1 MLTYK
6 FRLYKTETQVKM
18 MNETIETCRILYN
31 ELLADRIENKTGFY
45 EQKKMLVGLKK
56 KNSNKYLNQVY
67 SQVLQDVVLRLDK
80 AYQAFFTGLSR
91 YPKFRRRG
99 RYNSFTYPQ
108 SGFKLSLEDSRIIK
122 LSMIGEVKVRIHR
135 QVDGGA
141 IKRVTVIRDID
152 QWFVA
157 LLVDDEDCVGE
168 LSSGDGGKVGV
179 DVGVS
184 NIIPLSDGTLI
195 DNPRFLNLSV
205 ERIKMLQRRLSRKK
219 RGSNNREKAKL
230 SLAKMWRKVRRQRDD
245 FTHKLS
251 DKLVKDNKTIV
262 FEDLRIGNMV
272 KNHSLASAIMD
283 STWGKL
289 RQLTA
294 YKAERRGGRVLLV
307 NPSGS
312 SQKCSRCGNE
322 EEHLKLSDRVFRCSA
337 CGIIMDRDV
346 NAARNILNL
355 GLEQARAE
363 TEPIPVT
370 AVRRIGKFSQGSRK
384 PTAFRRG

>member
-6 FRLYKTETQVKM
+6 FRLYPTETQVKI
-18 MNETIETCRILYN
+18 MNETLETCRILYN

-56 KNSNKYLNQVY
+56 NSNKYLKQVY

-99 RYNSFTYPQ
+99 RYSSFTYPQ
-108 SGFKLSLEDSRIIK
+108 SGFKLSLEDSSSRIIK
-122 LSMIGEVKVRIHR
+122 LSMLGDVKVRIHR

-152 QWFVA
+152 QWFIFI
-157 LLVDDEDCVGE
+157 LVEE
-168 LSSGDGGKVGV
+168 IPLKKLSGDCGKVGV

-184 NIIPLSDGTLI
+184 SLVALSDGTLI

-230 SLAKMWRKVRRQRDD
+230 SLTKMWRKVRRQRDD

-272 KNHSLASAIMD
+272 KNHNLASAIMD

-294 YKAERRGGRVLLV
+294 YKAERRGGQVILV
-307 NPSGS
+307 NPCGT
-312 SQKCSRCGNE
+312 SQKCSRCGNI
-322 EEHLKLSDRVFRCSA
+322 EHLKLSDRVFRCSA
-337 CGIIMDRDV
+337 CGIILDRDV

-355 GLEQARAE
+355 GLEQTHAE

>member
-6 FRLYKTETQVKM
+6 FRLYPTETQVKI
-18 MNETIETCRILYN
+18 MNETLETCRILYN

-45 EQKKMLVGLKK
+45 EQKKMLVELKK

-67 SQVLQDVVLRLDK
+67 SQVSQDVVLRLDK

-122 LSMIGEVKVRIHR
+122 LSMIGDVKVRIHR

-152 QWFVA
+152 QWFISI
-157 LLVDDEDCVGE
+157 LVEE
-168 LSSGDGGKVGV
+168 IPLKKLSSGDCGKVGV

-184 NIIPLSDGTLI
+184 NIVALSDGTLI

-272 KNHSLASAIMD
+272 KNHNLASAIMD

-294 YKAERRGGRVLLV
+294 YKAERRGGQVILV
-307 NPSGS
+307 NPCGT

-370 AVRRIGKFSQGSRK
+370 AVRRISKFSQGSRK

>member
-6 FRLYKTETQVKM
+6 FRLYKTETQVKI
-18 MNETIETCRILYN
+18 MNETLETCRILYN

-45 EQKKMLVGLKK
+45 EQKKMLVELKK
-56 KNSNKYLNQVY
+56 KNSNKYLTQVY
-67 SQVLQDVVLRLDK
+67 SQVSQDVVLRLDK

-99 RYNSFTYPQ
+99 RYNSFSYPQ

-122 LSMIGEVKVRIHR
+122 LSMIGDVKVRIHR

-141 IKRVTVIRDID
+141 IKRVIVIRDID

-157 LLVDDEDCVGE
+157 LLVDEEDCVGE
-168 LSSGDGGKVGV
+168 LSSGDCGKVGV

-184 NIIPLSDGTLI
+184 NIVALSDGTLI
-195 DNPRFLNLSV
+195 DNPRFLNRSA
-205 ERIKMLQRRLSRKK
+205 ERIESLQRQLSRKK
-219 RGSNNREKAKL
+219 HGSSNRRKTKL
-230 SLAKMWRKVRRQRDD
+230 SLAKAWRKVRRQRDD
-245 FTHKLS
+245 FAHKLS
-251 DKLVKDNKTIV
+251 DGLAKENQIIV
-262 FEDLRIGNMV
+262 LEDLRIGNMV
-272 KNHSLASAIMD
+272 KNHNLASAIMD

-294 YKAERRGGRVLLV
+294 YKAERRGGRVILV
-307 NPSGS
+307 NPCGT
-312 SQKCSRCGNE
+312 SQKCSRCGNI
-322 EEHLKLSDRVFRCSA
+322 EHLKLSDRVFRCSA
-337 CGIIMDRDV
+337 CGIILDRDV

-355 GLEQARAE
+355 GLEQAHAE

-370 AVRRIGKFSQGSRK
+370 AVRRISKFSQGSRK

>member
-6 FRLYKTETQVKM
+6 FRLYPTETQVKI
-18 MNETIETCRILYN
+18 MNGALETCRILYN

-56 KNSNKYLNQVY
+56 NNKYLKQVY

-108 SGFKLSLEDSRIIK
+108 SGFKLSLEDSRIK
-122 LSMIGEVKVRIHR
+122 LSMIGDVKVRIHR

-141 IKRVTVIRDID
+141 IKRVIVIRDID
-152 QWFVA
+152 QWFISI
-157 LLVDDEDCVGE
+157 LVEE
-168 LSSGDGGKVGV
+168 IPLKKLSGDGKVGV

-184 NIIPLSDGTLI
+184 SLVALSDGTLI

-272 KNHSLASAIMD
+272 KNHNLASAIMD

-294 YKAERRGGRVLLV
+294 YKAERRGGQVILV
-307 NPSGS
+307 NPCGT
-312 SQKCSRCGNE
+312 SQKCSRCGNIE
-322 EEHLKLSDRVFRCSA
+322 RLKLSDRVFRCSA
-337 CGIIMDRDV
+337 CGIILDRDV

>member
-1 MLTYK
+1 
-6 FRLYKTETQVKM
+6 
-18 MNETIETCRILYN
+18 MNETLETCRILYN
-31 ELLADRIENKTGFY
+31 ELLADRIENRTGFY
-45 EQKKMLVGLKK
+45 EQKKMLVELKK
-56 KNSNKYLNQVY
+56 NNSNKYLKQVY
-67 SQVLQDVVLRLDK
+67 SQVLQDVVLRLDR

-108 SGFKLSLEDSRIIK
+108 SGFKLSLEDSRIK
-122 LSMIGEVKVRIHR
+122 LSMIGDVKVRIHR
-135 QVDGGA
+135 QVDGRV
-141 IKRVTVIRDID
+141 IKRVIVIRDID
-152 QWFVA
+152 QWFISI
-157 LLVDDEDCVGE
+157 LVEE
-168 LSSGDGGKVGV
+168 IPLKKLSGDCGKVGV

-184 NIIPLSDGTLI
+184 SLVALSDGTLI

-289 RQLTA
+289 RRLTA
-294 YKAERRGGRVLLV
+294 YKAERRGGRVILV
-307 NPSGS
+307 NPCGT
-312 SQKCSRCGNE
+312 SQKCSRCGNIE
-322 EEHLKLSDRVFRCSA
+322 RLELSDRVFRCSA
-337 CGIIMDRDV
+337 CGIILDRDV

-355 GLEQARAE
+355 GLEQAHAE

-370 AVRRIGKFSQGSRK
+370 VRRIGKFSQGSRK
-384 PTAFRRG
+384 PKAFRLG